1 MEINKD
7 QFKKIFLTAAAII
20 LFYWA
25 LQNYIEVADWFNQI
39 LGLFAPILLGLA
51 IAFIINIPM
60 AAIENRLLK
69 AVPNRFNKF
78 KRPVS
83 LVLAMLL
90 MVAVVVLVMVI
101 IIPELVRTF
110 LIIKESIPG
119 FVTQVQDFLNDII
132 QYFPE
137 LQSEMTITIDWAEWG
152 KKLFE
157 WIQRGATVL
166 AGSTFSVISATFS
179 GVFTFVLGL
188 VLAIYVLLQKE
199 KLGMQ
204 AKKVMYAYIK
214 EDRVEHLLRVL
225 HIASRAF
232 SNFFTGQCL
241 EAIILG
247 GMFFVTMSLFNL
259 PYELMISVTIGFT
272 ALIPIFGAF
281 LGCFI
286 GAFLIVVT
294 NPVQVIWFLILFF
307 VLQQLEGNLIYP
319 RVVGSSVGL
328 PGIWVLIAV
337 TLGGS
342 MFGVLGMLMM
352 VPMCSVVYTLLGES
366 VNKRIKDR
374 KISKHKII
382 KKFNV

>member
-1 MEINKD
+1 MELNKN
-7 QFKKIFLTAAAII
+7 QVKKLLLMAAAII
-20 LFYWA
+20 LFYWS
-25 LQNYIEVADWFNQI
+25 LQNYTDVLSWVNQL
-39 LGLFAPILLGLA
+39 LGLFAPIFIGLA

-60 AAIENRLLK
+60 AAIEKRLFAK
-69 AVPNRFNKF
+69 VPDKFAKF

-90 MVAVVVLVMVI
+90 MIAVVVIVLVI

-110 LIIKESIPG
+110 IIIKDSIPG
-119 FVTQVQDFLNDII
+119 FVKQVELMLNELI
-132 QYFPE
+132 QHFPDLE
-137 LQSEMTITIDWAEWG
+137 SQIVVSMDWAEWG

-157 WIQRGATVL
+157 WVQRGATIL

-179 GVFTFVLGL
+179 GMFTFVLGL
-188 VLAIYVLLQKE
+188 VLSIYVLLQKE
-199 KLGMQ
+199 KLSMQ
-204 AKKVMYAYIK
+204 AKKIFYAYLK
-214 EDRVEHLLRVL
+214 EDTVDTLLRVMHL
-225 HIASRAF
+225 ASRAF

-241 EAIILG
+241 EAFILG
-247 GMFFVTMSLFNL
+247 FMFFVSMSIFGL

-286 GAFLIVVT
+286 GAFLILVT

-319 RVVGSSVGL
+319 RVVGGSVGL

-342 MFGVLGMLMM
+342 MLGVLGMLIM

-366 VNKRIKDR
+366 ANKRVQVK
-374 KISKHKII
+374 KINSEKITG
-382 KKFNV
+382 KL

>member
-7 QFKKIFLTAAAII
+7 QLKKIFLTAAAII

-179 GVFTFVLGL
+179 GVFTFVLGF
-188 VLAIYVLLQKE
+188 VLSIYVLLQKE

-214 EDRVEHLLRVL
+214 EEQVDHLLRVL
-225 HIASRAF
+225 HIARRAF

-241 EAIILG
+241 EALILG
-247 GMFFVTMSLFNL
+247 AMFFVTMSIFRL

-286 GAFLIVVT
+286 GAFLILVT

-366 VNKRIKDR
+366 ANKRIKDR
-374 KISKHKII
+374 KISKHKIT